1 MNRTTRIGRRSR
13 RPMRD
18 LDYRWI
24 LNLKW
29 DLRDLG
35 LDEREDFLLGI
46 GKYGENDG
54 LSSIVM
60 MFDMFL

>member
-1 MNRTTRIGRRSR
+1 
-13 RPMRD
+13 MRD

-35 LDEREDFLLGI
+35 LDEREDFLLGV

-54 LSSIVM
+54 LSSNVM